1 MIIKCPCQPGST
13 ECGYYVMKFMKEI
26 VDKGVEILVDDN
38 VGGGKDEYTDT
49 DIDGVREECSS
60 FGATIIFRLYRYIDK
75 RTL

>member
-38 VGGGKDEYTDT
+38 VGGGKDEYTDA
-49 DIDGVREECSS
+49 DIDGVREKCSS
-60 FGATIIFRLYRYIDK
+60 FEATIIFRLYRYIDK